1 MYNIMLAKTLKN
13 VVKLIEKQ
21 PAILKFVIY
30 VAIIYGLYHLFLLVQ
45 WKLAEQGL
53 FVQEGFTGKGKEF
66 TLFYWKDCGHCKK
79 MMPEWDKFQSTF
91 KKPGITVNKV
101 EKDQNPKAMQAL
113 DIQGFPSIM
122 LLNNGKKVKDYEGER
137 TASAFAAFANAA

>member
-21 PAILKFVIY
+21 PTMLKFVIY
-30 VAIIYGLYHLFLLVQ
+30 VAIVYGLYHLFLLIQ
-45 WKLAEQGL
+45 WKIAEQGL
-53 FVQEGFTGKGKEF
+53 FVQEGFTGKGKEL

-79 MMPEWDKFQSTF
+79 MMPEWNKFQSTY
-91 KKPGITVNKV
+91 KKAGITVNKV

-113 DIQGFPSIM
+113 NIQGFPSIM

-137 TASAFAAFANAA
+137 SLAAFTAFANAA